1 MFLESGCMAKKQT
14 VSIRVRLP
22 MLRSLWFLLSR
33 RLRRIKWVDDI
44 VLCHKKIIIRF
55 GFVTASLL
63 CCKCTGPRDTWSEIH
78 DPRYMI
84 LTFGQWTMTLLCCFF
99 VSKYWSPTKRSQISQ
114 YRGGKRFTYVSA
126 WTKNPKPQRIHSFD
140 CILPPSSAYAYSSW
154 KFSFSVR
161 ADVLIVSYL
170 ARVETTVLSLLREH
184 QPTLP
189 AKRRQDQFNCSCLT
203 ASWL

>member
-78 DPRYMI
+78 DLDFWSMNDD
-84 LTFGQWTMTLLCCFF
+84 LTLLLFRF
-99 VSKYWSPTKRSQISQ
+99 KILVSDKAKPDFSVSRWQKIYLRVGVNKKPKAPTYTFI
-114 YRGGKRFTYVSA
+114 
-126 WTKNPKPQRIHSFD
+126 W
-140 CILPPSSAYAYSSW
+140 LYSST
-154 KFSFSVR
+154 KFCVCLLLLEVFVFGSSGRPYRFISCSSRDYCLVVVTR
-161 ADVLIVSYL
+161 A
-170 ARVETTVLSLLREH
+170 
-184 QPTLP
+184 PT
-189 AKRRQDQFNCSCLT
+189 NST
-203 ASWL
+203 S